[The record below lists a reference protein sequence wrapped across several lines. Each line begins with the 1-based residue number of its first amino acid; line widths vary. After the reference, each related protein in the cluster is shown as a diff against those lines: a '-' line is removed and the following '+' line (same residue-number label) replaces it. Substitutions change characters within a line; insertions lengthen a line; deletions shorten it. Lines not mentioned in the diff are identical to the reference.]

1 MNPLKYIRYLPDAV
15 RLAREIA
22 DLYKGDPEAVRKDIA
37 DRRAEIARKRAERD
51 KQLAEKHGG

>member
-1 MNPLKYIRYLPDAV
+1 MNPLKYLRYLPDAA

-22 DLYKGDPEAVRKDIA
+22 DLYKGDHEAVRKDIA